1 MSFKGGFERGG
12 VQIEHVARRT
22 EINSSRY
29 KGKQEEGLH
38 GLLGQTKT
46 KRRRGSKAVGMALQ
60 FKHRN
65 RIQTRFVT
73 LYTVTTHRQLC
84 TQDNK

>member
-1 MSFKGGFERGG
+1 MSFEGGFERGG

-29 KGKQEEGLH
+29 KGKQEGLH

-46 KRRRGSKAVGMALQ
+46 KRRRGSKAVALRLNSNTETE
-60 FKHRN
+60 FRPS
-65 RIQTRFVT
+65 
-73 LYTVTTHRQLC
+73 
-84 TQDNK
+84 NKKSDSMPDGPS